1 MTVCQLW
8 ISDGRDDYHEQS
20 VESIL
25 RMIPP
30 ADHVVTVDDRDHRLG
45 FTGAVYQ
52 AWTEALKT
60 GADWVFHC
68 ELDFTYNEPVPI
80 DRMIGVLERNPD
92 LVQLSLKRQPVNA
105 EEQAAGDIIAIAPD
119 DYHQVIDEYGDAW
132 VQQRRFFTTNP
143 SLYRMTLC
151 ERGWPQ
157 EKHSEGMFT
166 GYYRR
171 DHPEHWFGI
180 WGKKWD
186 PPRVTHIGHQ
196 RTGTGY

>member
-8 ISDGRDDYHEQS
+8 IRDGRDAYHEQAID
-20 VESIL
+20 SIR

-30 ADHVVTVDDRDHRLG
+30 ADHVVVVDDHDHRLG
-45 FTGAVYQ
+45 FTGAVHQ
-52 AWTEALKT
+52 AWTRALET

-68 ELDFTYNEPVPI
+68 ELDFTYNEPVDI
-80 DRMIGVLERNPD
+80 GRMIDVLERHPE
-92 LVQLSLKRQPVNA
+92 LVQLSLKRQPVNN
-105 EEQAAGDIIAIAPD
+105 EEKAAGDFIALAPD
-119 DYHQVIDEYGDAW
+119 DYHEISCHGDTW
-132 VQQRRFFTTNP
+132 IQQRRFFTTNP

-157 EKHSEGMFT
+157 EQFSEGKFT

-171 DHPEHWFGI
+171 DHPDHWFGI

-186 PPRVTHIGHQ
+186 APRVTHIGDH
-196 RTGTGY
+196 RSGTGY